1 MKKTDRRIV
10 LTLPLLAALLMSG
23 CKQPGA
29 QTETAPAAE
38 PSAAVAPQ
46 GGQGVPPATAPASSP
61 AQTKAARPSPA
72 GQAAAPQAPVPQA
85 AAPQA
90 AAPQA
95 AQPPAPP
102 QPVVL
107 PEGTQLRV
115 RVIPTLSTQTLKGG
129 ETFEATLAEPLEIG
143 GRVIAPRG
151 APVTGKVVEADP
163 GGRVRGVAHLTLQ
176 LSSLAAGGKTVDI
189 VTDTVTQEARATKGK
204 DAAKVGI
211 GSGVGAA
218 IGAIAGG
225 GKGAAIGAAAG
236 GAAGTGVVLATR
248 GEPAVVPSETVLSF
262 TLKAPARI
270 Q

>member
-72 GQAAAPQAPVPQA
+72 GQAAAPQA

-90 AAPQA
+90 ASPQA

-115 RVIPTLSTQTLKGG
+115 RVIPTLSTQNLKGG

>member
-1 MKKTDRRIV
+1 MTDWRMF
-10 LTLPLLAALLMSG
+10 LAWPLLAAVLATG
-23 CKQPGA
+23 CKQSGT
-29 QTETAPAAE
+29 QTETAPGTA
-38 PSAAVAPQ
+38 PSAAIEPQ
-46 GGQGVPPATAPASSP
+46 GEPASGPGAAPSGAPATRT
-61 AQTKAARPSPA
+61 AQTKAARPNPA
-72 GQAAAPQAPVPQA
+72 GQAVTPQA
-85 AAPQA
+85 AAPQSSAPTA
-90 AAPQA
+90 A
-95 AQPPAPP
+95 P

-115 RVIPTLSTQTLKGG
+115 RVIPTLSTETLKGG
-129 ETFEATLAEPLEIG
+129 ETFDATLAEPLEIG

-151 APVTGKVVEADP
+151 ASATGKVVEADS
-163 GGRVRGVAHLTLQ
+163 GGRVRGVAHLSLQ
-176 LSSLAAGGKTVDI
+176 LTSLTVNGKTVAI
-189 VTDTVTQEARATKGK
+189 VTDTVTQEARTTKSK

-236 GAAGTGVVLATR
+236 GAAGTGLVLATR

-262 TLKAPARI
+262 SLKAPVQI

>member
-1 MKKTDRRIV
+1 MKTDWRIV
-10 LTLPLLAALLMSG
+10 LALPLLAALLMSG

-29 QTETAPAAE
+29 QTETAPAAQ
-38 PSAAVAPQ
+38 PSAAVPPQPGQ
-46 GGQGVPPATAPASSP
+46 GGPSAAAPASSL

-72 GQAAAPQAPVPQA
+72 SQAATPQAS
-85 AAPQA
+85 APQA
-90 AAPQA
+90 AVPQA

-115 RVIPTLSTQTLKGG
+115 RVIPTLSTETLKGG

-151 APVTGKVVEADP
+151 ASVTGKVVEADP
-163 GGRVRGVAHLTLQ
+163 GGRVRGVAHLSLQ
-176 LSSLAAGGKTVDI
+176 LSSLAAGGKTVAI
-189 VTDTVTQEARATKGK
+189 VTDTVTQEARASKGK

-218 IGAIAGG
+218 IGALAGG

-262 TLKAPARI
+262 TLKEPARI